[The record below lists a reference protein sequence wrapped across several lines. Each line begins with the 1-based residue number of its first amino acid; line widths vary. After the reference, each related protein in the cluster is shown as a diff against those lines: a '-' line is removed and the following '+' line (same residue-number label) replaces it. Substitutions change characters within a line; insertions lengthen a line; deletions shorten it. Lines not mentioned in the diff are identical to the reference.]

1 MRHQRLI
8 QDANEQVPVAAVWPN
23 LAAELAPPAP
33 ANDGLAAVA
42 DEPFVRT
49 TAAPDV
55 AAGVGRLII
64 ASYLGLLG
72 TFFALMAG
80 SPIAFFSLVICA
92 GFLAIYFAVPGIF
105 LAVEADPARR
115 PSFEQFLSQGM
126 ETLTG
131 HSSGR
136 DAIVQMLIVPV
147 FLTFGV
153 AAMGIAGKI
162 FIG

>member
-1 MRHQRLI
+1 MRHKHLM
-8 QDANEQVPVAAVWPN
+8 QDSAREVPVAAVWPN

-33 ANDGLAAVA
+33 ANDDAHAAEV
-42 DEPFVRT
+42 EPSVRS

-55 AAGVGRLII
+55 PASVGRLIV
-64 ASYLGLLG
+64 ASYLCLLG

-80 SPIAFFSLVICA
+80 SPLAFFSLVICA
-92 GFLAIYFAVPGIF
+92 GFMAIYFAVPRIF

-115 PSFEQFLSQGM
+115 PTFQQFLAKGLQ
-126 ETLTG
+126 TFTG
-131 HSSGR
+131 HSGGS

-147 FLTFGV
+147 LLTFGIG
-153 AAMGIAGKI
+153 AMGIVGKV